1 MSSIHGSMVRFM
13 DLCLQYIE
21 KSPVTNIKF
30 TFFTG
35 NFSMYC
41 IHTVYI
47 YRDFP
52 PGRTFAQSLFG
63 FIKNCLRFTLS
74 WFRFSLGFV

>member
-47 YRDFP
+47 YIEISLRG
-52 PGRTFAQSLFG
+52 GRLP
-63 FIKNCLRFTLS
+63 KVYLDLLRIV
-74 WFRFSLGFV
+74 LGLL